1 MDKKRVFNAAV
12 TAGLSLSMVLTSVPA
27 TALANSVGVNSPVN
41 QLVRAP
47 QTTSVHY
54 IDPFDYEW
62 SWISSAT
69 STTWDFDP
77 TETDAVSHEGYTF
90 VGWAFDQSGEKMVSN
105 DGMAELIASGTENV
119 NVFAV
124 WAPIEGRLN
133 ITFLDSMDSEY
144 SWTWNG
150 APASDWYFDPT
161 TSGAMNHPGYAFAGW
176 SYSPDGHDMV
186 SAGDLATT
194 TGDVT
199 LYAQW
204 KEVETPASRLNITFK
219 DALNDA
225 YSWTWTGAPADN
237 WYFNPTESGAM
248 EHEGYTF
255 AGWSYSP
262 DGHDMVSAGDLATTT
277 GDVTL
282 YAQWAEVE
290 EPEGRLNIT
299 FLDSMDSEYSWTWN
313 GAPASDWYFD
323 PTTSGAMNHPGYAF
337 AGWSYS
343 PDGHDMVSAGDL
355 ATTTGDVTL
364 YAQWDKIPDEV
375 AETHTVTFVDKYN
388 GTKSTVEV
396 EDGEFIAKPAD
407 PTFPGYTFV
416 GWSTDGFEYN
426 EYGFNM
432 PVNDDLVLYAS
443 YMRNTDSSDP
453 VDPSEPSTPM
463 PGDDI
468 AKPAGNEQAAS
479 DSKKEDSNVPET
491 GDTTNAV
498 AVTGIGIAGLMA
510 AAASF
515 ILRRRNEQ

>member
-1 MDKKRVFNAAV
+1 
-12 TAGLSLSMVLTSVPA
+12 
-27 TALANSVGVNSPVN
+27 
-41 QLVRAP
+41 
-47 QTTSVHY
+47 
-54 IDPFDYEW
+54 
-62 SWISSAT
+62 
-69 STTWDFDP
+69 
-77 TETDAVSHEGYTF
+77 
-90 VGWAFDQSGEKMVSN
+90 
-105 DGMAELIASGTENV
+105 
-119 NVFAV
+119 
-124 WAPIEGRLN
+124 
-133 ITFLDSMDSEY
+133 
-144 SWTWNG
+144 
-150 APASDWYFDPT
+150 
-161 TSGAMNHPGYAFAGW
+161 
-176 SYSPDGHDMV
+176 MV

-204 KEVETPASRLNITFK
+204 EAAEGRLNITFL
-219 DALNDA
+219 DFMDSE
-225 YSWTWTGAPADN
+225 YSWTWVGAPAEAWWFD
-237 WYFNPTESGAM
+237 PTESGAM
-248 EHEGYTF
+248 YHPGYTF

-277 GDVTL
+277 GDVML
-282 YAQWAEVE
+282 YAQWKKVE
-290 EPEGRLNIT
+290 ARLNIT
-299 FLDSMDSEYSWTWN
+299 FLDSMDDAYSWTWV
-313 GAPASDWYFD
+313 GAPADAWWFD
-323 PTTSGAMNHPGYAF
+323 PTESGAMEHDGYTF

-355 ATTTGDVTL
+355 ATTTGDVML

-396 EDGEFIAKPAD
+396 EDGEFVAKPAD

-443 YMRNTDSSDP
+443 YMRNTDPSDP

-468 AKPAGNEQAAS
+468 AKPAGNEQV
-479 DSKKEDSNVPET
+479 KKEDSNVPET
-491 GDTTNAV
+491 GDATNAV